1 MYDLPCPKTPPAK
14 ILSKLPSSHWKEG
27 IQIAPGLAV
36 VIKIPP
42 SKPQDETYSELV
54 CTEQDHANIIE
65 LIKTMAENGK
75 ISLLFRQTHL
85 RYIGAQINHVHPLK
99 FLSTVFCNS
108 ELKLCMKDIFEDY
121 FKRTGFMDGLG
132 ASLTREMEKGKLE
145 QYIGEFAKDVNVHK
159 DEIRPYFQS
168 GDWEALVRYLIG
180 E

>member
-1 MYDLPCPKTPPAK
+1 MYDLPCPTPAPAK
-14 ILSKLPSSHWKEG
+14 IFISPLSYWQQR

-42 SKPQDETYSELV
+42 AKPKDETYSELI
-54 CTEQDHANIIE
+54 CTEQDCANITE

-85 RYIGAQINHVHPLK
+85 RHIGAQINHVHPLK
-99 FLSTVFCNS
+99 FLSIVFCNP
-108 ELKLCMKDIFEDY
+108 ELKICMKEIFEDY

-132 ASLTREMEKGKLE
+132 ASLSREMEKGKLD
-145 QYIGEFAKDVNVHK
+145 QYIEEFAKDVDVLK
-159 DEIRPYFQS
+159 EEIRPCFQS